1 MDEVVDL
8 LIKRME
14 SNPDEFCESWDPESD
29 NSVYGSEYRPLK
41 WRHIIYQ
48 LRSRVGDDNAARAPN
63 YHSKPL
69 PFLSDEQIER
79 LYAKYVEVQANE
91 FEKYVLRTLLHVEDT
106 SRDYDE
112 AIPTTT
118 QPILPSYNTTNALK
132 ATF

>member
-8 LIKRME
+8 LIRRMD
-14 SNPDEFCESWDPESD
+14 SNPDEFCESWDPETD

-48 LRSRVGDDNAARAPN
+48 LRSRMGDDNAARVPN
-63 YHSKPL
+63 YHVKPL
-69 PFLSDEQIER
+69 PFLSDEQVER
-79 LYAKYVEVQANE
+79 LYAKYIEVQADE

-106 SRDYDE
+106 SRDLNE
-112 AIPTTT
+112 ASMMAVQQTHNA
-118 QPILPSYNTTNALK
+118 LTTNALK

>member
-8 LIKRME
+8 LIRRMD

-29 NSVYGSEYRPLK
+29 NTIYAPDYRAPK
-41 WRHIIYQ
+41 WQHVIYQ
-48 LRSRVGDDNAARAPN
+48 LRNRVGDDNSAKVPSYRV
-63 YHSKPL
+63 KPL
-69 PFLSDEQIER
+69 PFLSDEQVER

-118 QPILPSYNTTNALK
+118 QPILPSYNTTK
-132 ATF
+132 AF